1 MSDQFSGYDLESGFL
16 YRVRQWRDAMPVLA
30 LVPALRVAGS
40 PTYVGWGWL
49 VVLAGG
55 WLNAQFWNFSFADLL
70 AADETGNWA
79 LSKSLGAW
87 QQWLAIVAIVLI
99 AILPAMIVSRAGAC
113 YAAGRFQSF
122 SQHACIAFGHV
133 RQSLVSLILTLGI
146 VIGLASVI
154 AIGGLV
160 GRWRGSVGSIL
171 AEGVGVLLIPV
182 AILAGLIAAGAV
194 VAVPLALTAMVIE
207 KQSDAL
213 DSLSRGYEYLYRR
226 PIHLLFFSLVSLVL
240 LAIAWVMAT
249 AVSAAAILIGEM
261 ALRIGSGAEAPK
273 LWVLIL
279 ARLPLAVTLTA
290 GWGQIGAIYLLL
302 RQAANDQEI
311 EDIAVSEVDLRP
323 ADMPTLRTS
332 SDSSP
337 PQSAP

>member
-122 SQHACIAFGHV
+122 
-133 RQSLVSLILTLGI
+133 
-146 VIGLASVI
+146 
-154 AIGGLV
+154 
-160 GRWRGSVGSIL
+160 
-171 AEGVGVLLIPV
+171 
-182 AILAGLIAAGAV
+182 
-194 VAVPLALTAMVIE
+194 
-207 KQSDAL
+207 
-213 DSLSRGYEYLYRR
+213 
-226 PIHLLFFSLVSLVL
+226 
-240 LAIAWVMAT
+240 
-249 AVSAAAILIGEM
+249 
-261 ALRIGSGAEAPK
+261 
-273 LWVLIL
+273 
-279 ARLPLAVTLTA
+279 
-290 GWGQIGAIYLLL
+290 
-302 RQAANDQEI
+302 
-311 EDIAVSEVDLRP
+311 
-323 ADMPTLRTS
+323 
-332 SDSSP
+332 
-337 PQSAP
+337 